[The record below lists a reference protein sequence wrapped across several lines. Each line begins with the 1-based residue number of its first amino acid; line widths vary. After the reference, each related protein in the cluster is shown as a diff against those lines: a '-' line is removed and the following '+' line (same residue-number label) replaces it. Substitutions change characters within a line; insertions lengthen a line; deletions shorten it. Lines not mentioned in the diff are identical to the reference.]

1 MTMDRADVVVIGG
14 GVIGLSSA
22 YFLCQRGL
30 DVALVDKGI
39 PGWEAS
45 GRNGGH
51 AVGYAFEEPRIPL
64 VKEAIKIWQTLDEEL
79 GSPTEFVMGGNLT
92 IGMTEEDIWF
102 EENQL
107 ELNQKWGIT
116 TRKVDLAEMREILP
130 GVTDRA
136 LGGIFTTE
144 TGQANPQLTSQAWL
158 WGIQRNGG
166 RVHQN
171 TTVTGVSVT
180 GGRVS
185 GVETTRGNIGADIVL
200 NAAGPW
206 ANLVSQMTGKYLPVA
221 PVKIQIM
228 CTLPSPPITRATFS
242 GNGLYCRQAASGHMH
257 FGAGKWQ
264 QMDLRKTTEK
274 PTSAF
279 ITRGIAKRYVELVPG
294 MAHLPV
300 LRTWAGIMDA
310 TPDHLPIVDKLD
322 YPEGMYV
329 NVAYG
334 GVGFSN
340 SPGAGKAISELIV
353 DGQCSFDISAF
364 NAGRFA
370 DVTEFDPDAEL

>member
-1 MTMDRADVVVIGG
+1 MSIDRADIVVIGG
-14 GVIGLSSA
+14 GVVGLSSA
-22 YFLCQRGL
+22 YFLCKRGMN
-30 DVALVDKGI
+30 VALVDQGI

-45 GRNGGH
+45 GRNGGW
-51 AVGYAFEEPRIPL
+51 AMGDAFEEERMAL
-64 VKEAIKIWQTLDEEL
+64 AKEAVNIWKTLDEEL
-79 GSPTEFVMGGNLT
+79 GAPTEFVLGGSLAVALA
-92 IGMTEEDIWF
+92 EEDVWF
-102 EENQL
+102 QEDQL
-107 ELNQKWGIT
+107 QRNRRWGVAS
-116 TRKVDLAEMREILP
+116 RKVDLMETREILP

-136 LGGIFTTE
+136 LSGMFVSE

-171 TTVTGVSVT
+171 TTVTGVAVN

-185 GVETTRGNIGADIVL
+185 GVETTRGHIGADIVV

-206 ANLVSQMTGKYLPVA
+206 ANLVSQMTGQYLPVA
-221 PVKIQIM
+221 PVKIEMM
-228 CTLPSPPITRATFS
+228 CTLPSPPITKATFG
-242 GNGLYCRQAASGHMH
+242 GNGLYCRQGAQGHMH
-257 FGAGKWQ
+257 FGAGRWQ
-264 QMDLRKTTEK
+264 QMDLRATSEK

-279 ITRGIAKRYVELVPG
+279 MTRGIAKRYVELVPG

-329 NVAYG
+329 NVAFG

-353 DGQCSFDISAF
+353 DGECSFDITGF
-364 NAGRFA
+364 KVGRFA
-370 DVTEFDPDAEL
+370 GVTKFDPDAEI